1 MKPALRRL
9 LEHHRLDE
17 VADMASRSK
26 RVLGQLVTLTF
37 HPEPQMGWRA
47 VEAMGVA
54 AARVAED
61 DPEYVRQHLRRLH
74 WLLSEE
80 SGGICWRAPEAMA
93 EIVRRRPDLFGDYA
107 PIVAHLLVE
116 MAEEDLHH
124 FRVGILWAIGRLGP
138 TFVHESDEALAAV
151 VDALGHSD
159 AQVRGVAVW
168 SLGQVHRTRILGDRQ
183 DLLEDEGGVDLYA
196 EGVLHHTTVGEITRG
211 VLAAGE

>member
-1 MKPALRRL
+1 MKRALRRL
-9 LEHHRLDE
+9 LEEYRLDE
-17 VADMASRSK
+17 VADMASRAK

-54 AARVAED
+54 AARIAED
-61 DPEYVRQHLRRLH
+61 DPVSVRQHLRRLH

-93 EIVRRRPDLFGDYA
+93 EIVRRRPDLFADYA

-116 MAEEDLHH
+116 MAEEDLQH
-124 FRVGILWAIGRLGP
+124 FRVGVLWAIGRLGP
-138 TFVHESDEALAAV
+138 GLLDESDEALAAV
-151 VDALGHSD
+151 VDALGHPD

-168 SLGQVHRTRILGDRQ
+168 SLGQVRSTRVLDDRQ
-183 DLLEDEGGVDLYA
+183 DLLEDEGGVELYA
-196 EGVLHHTTVGEITRG
+196 EGVLNRTTVGEITKG
-211 VLAAGE
+211 VLAASG